1 MVVKCAILLVIA
13 EANGRNVLNHFELHS
28 WFGMKMM
35 VSVWWGFLLCIVL
48 GLMINIFSLINHT
61 FSL

>member
-1 MVVKCAILLVIA
+1 
-13 EANGRNVLNHFELHS
+13 LNHFELHS

-35 VSVWWGFLLCIVL
+35 VSIWWGFLLCTVL
-48 GLMINIFSLINHT
+48 GLMIDIFSLINHT